1 MQRNDL
7 LITILVM
14 IIWGFNFVMIKLAVS
29 EVNPLLMTAARFTL
43 AALPIIFFVRKPNV
57 QWRYIVSY
65 GVVFGVG
72 IWGMVSWSITAG
84 MSSGMTSVLLQSNVL
99 ISIAVGVFIMKE
111 QLTKRKLLGAV
122 IATCALLISILFTN
136 GNVTSFGLLLVAIS
150 AASWT
155 LLGVIV
161 KASKTVNPF
170 AFNVWGMLF
179 TPLPLVLLAIG
190 LHGGDVISQSIS
202 LWNWNTS
209 IAVAFQAYPTTLFGY
224 WIWNKMLIKYP
235 LSTVAPLTLLVPVF
249 GLISGYLVYGEVL
262 SLAQVIACS
271 LFLLGI
277 NLIVRKPNKVP
288 QLAS

>member
-1 MQRNDL
+1 
-7 LITILVM
+7 M

-43 AALPIIFFVRKPNV
+43 AALPIVFFVRKPNV
-57 QWRYIVSY
+57 QWRYLVSY

-99 ISIAVGVFIMKE
+99 ISMAVGVFIMKE
-111 QLTKRKLLGAV
+111 QLTKRKLLGAA

-136 GNVTSFGLLLVAIS
+136 GNVTGFGLVLVAIS

-179 TPLPLVLLAIG
+179 TPLPLVVLAIG
-190 LHGGDVISQSIS
+190 LHGEDVISQSIM

-209 IAVAFQAYPTTLFGY
+209 IAVVFQAYPTTLFGY

-249 GLISGYLVYGEVL
+249 GLISGYLVYGEML

-277 NLIVRKPNKVP
+277 NLIVRKPNKVA
-288 QLAS
+288 QKLAI